1 MKKIPLITIIL
12 SILLFSCDK
21 REDFFKELNEA
32 PSLQINSKDN
42 VGTNH
47 SSFTDNIVD
56 SFKLSQ
62 GSYTINVAAAD
73 ENKNLKINMFVS
85 PTTGNSLINNLSAP
99 IVNGDNEE
107 INGQVLLNA
116 TQANTYIINFTAID
130 KFETETTAQA
140 KVIIFN
146 NLPPVIPT
154 LVITL
159 DPNLNQYEHKF
170 DASSAFDQ
178 DAKFGGQIVSYNW
191 VVDNAYNVN
200 TEFNIIQ
207 YIFPSSGTYQI
218 KIRCQDNDGDWSPFK
233 IVPFTVL

>member
-1 MKKIPLITIIL
+1 MKKTLLITITL

-32 PSLQINSKDN
+32 PGLRINSKNN

-47 SSFTDNIVD
+47 LSFTDNVVD

-62 GSYTINVAAAD
+62 GSYIINVTATD
-73 ENKNLKINMFVS
+73 DNKNLKLNMFVS
-85 PTTGNSLINNLSAP
+85 PTTGSSLTNNLSAP
-99 IVNGDNEE
+99 IVNGDKEE

-116 TQANTYIINFTAID
+116 TQANTYIINFEAID
-130 KFETETTAQA
+130 KFETVTTAKA
-140 KVIIFN
+140 KVTVFN
-146 NLPPVIPT
+146 NLPPVIPI
-154 LVITL
+154 LVITH

-170 DASSAFDQ
+170 NASSAFDQ

-207 YIFPSSGTYQI
+207 YIFPGPGTYQI
-218 KIRCQDNDGDWSPFK
+218 KVRCQDNDGAWSPFK
-233 IVPFTVL
+233 IVLFTVL

>member
-1 MKKIPLITIIL
+1 MKKLIIISL
-12 SILLFSCDK
+12 TILLFSCDK

-42 VGTNH
+42 TGTNH
-47 SSFTDNIVD
+47 LSFTDNIVD

-62 GSYTINVAAAD
+62 GSYIINLAASD
-73 ENKNLKINMFVS
+73 DNKNLKIDMFVS
-85 PTTGNSLINNLSAP
+85 PTTGNSLTNNLSAP
-99 IVNGDNEE
+99 IVNGDKEE

-116 TQANTYIINFTAID
+116 TQANTYIINFEAID
-130 KFETETTAQA
+130 KFETVAKAQA
-140 KVIIFN
+140 KVTVFN

-154 LVITL
+154 LVITH

-170 DASSAFDQ
+170 DASTAFDQ
-178 DAKFGGQIVSYNW
+178 DAKYGGKIVSYNW

-207 YIFPSSGTYQI
+207 YIFPGPGTYQI
-218 KIRCQDNDGDWSPFK
+218 KVRCQDNDGAWSSFK